1 MVLINDVSKSVTL
14 AMNKAIKVEGHEIK
28 ALLASL
34 AMFFAL
40 LAAYYIVRPL
50 REEMG
55 VVVGDERR
63 ASLFTV
69 VFVVMLLA
77 VPLFG
82 WVASKFQRRFVLPT
96 LYCFFAINL
105 LIYWLIFR
113 AHGTSS
119 LSASVFYVWASVF
132 NLFVISLF
140 WSLMSEMWSN
150 DEAKRLYGF
159 ISAGGTAGGLAG
171 PLLTQ
176 TLVGFLAPTDL
187 LLVSAVMLL
196 VALAMGMILR
206 GIRTARVGAEST
218 PAGGGIFDGAAKVF
232 SSPYF
237 AGIALFVF
245 LANIVGTLFYNEQ
258 LRLVGA
264 TMTDPT
270 TRVRFFADR
279 DLLVSVATI
288 TIEIFGTAAIFRRF
302 GITGALIA
310 LPVVAILGTLALS
323 LHPIL
328 WMAAAV
334 MVAERVTAFALSSP
348 AIKVMYTQTMPDEKY
363 KVQNFVDTVVYRG
376 GDAVSGW
383 LFALLSGG
391 AGFASTWV
399 PAVALPLAGV
409 WYLTAH
415 KMAES
420 YEAKERSAATQSF
433 ADEKKPSAAA
443 VV

>member
-1 MVLINDVSKSVTL
+1 MALINDFSKAATSAL
-14 AMNKAIKVEGHEIK
+14 NKAIKVEDHEIR
-28 ALLASL
+28 ALLASF

-40 LAAYYIVRPL
+40 LAAYYIIRPL

-55 VVVGDERR
+55 VVVGNERR

-69 VFVVMLLA
+69 VFVVMLAA

-82 WVASKFQRRFVLPT
+82 WVATKFQRRLVLPS
-96 LYCFFAINL
+96 LYCFFAANL
-105 LIYWLIFR
+105 VVFWAIFR
-113 AHGTSS
+113 AHGTSPF
-119 LSASVFYVWASVF
+119 SASVFYVWASVF

-196 VALAMGMILR
+196 VALSMSMILR
-206 GIRTARVGAEST
+206 GIRSARVGAESK

-237 AGIALFVF
+237 ARIALFVF
-245 LANIVGTLFYNEQ
+245 LANIVGTFFYNEQ

-264 TMTDPT
+264 TMTDPA

-288 TIEIFGTAAIFRRF
+288 AIEIFGTAAIFRRF
-302 GITGALIA
+302 GVTGALIA
-310 LPVVAILGTLALS
+310 LPVVAMLGTLALS
-323 LHPIL
+323 IHPIL

-348 AIKVMYTQTMPDEKY
+348 AIKVMYTQTTPDEKY
-363 KVQNFVDTVVYRG
+363 TVQNFVDTVVYRG

-383 LFALLSGG
+383 LFAMLSGG
-391 AGFASTWV
+391 VGFASAWV
-399 PAVALPLAGV
+399 PAVALPLAFA
-409 WYLTAH
+409 WYHTAH
-415 KMAES
+415 KMGQS
-420 YEAKERSAATQSF
+420 YEAKESLDAKQRIEALKANFSGSG
-433 ADEKKPSAAA
+433 
-443 VV
+443 